1 MSPPDAEIILEA
13 KGRCRRRWRERW
25 HWSGTPGS
33 DVSRMSDGTN
43 GGNGGDGG
51 KVTVIVNDKDTDL
64 LQL

>member
-1 MSPPDAEIILEA
+1 
-13 KGRCRRRWRERW
+13 
-25 HWSGTPGS
+25 
-33 DVSRMSDGTN
+33 MSDGTN